1 VHDEWKFIRF
11 FRQETMRRLF
21 LIFSILLTLPT
32 HAAPLAAWSPQVE
45 DHPSTI
51 ALRSFIDRVQTITGK
66 PDSQIL
72 PVANGK
78 DQAKLLDAVRRGDVS
93 VAVLSGSMVGR
104 MAPMADVMRLPFIL
118 RNSRQMF
125 GLLEG
130 DVGQD
135 MVKSLNNSGLVV
147 LGWYDGGSRAIYS
160 HNKLGSVGAMK
171 DVKIRIP
178 ARKDLSNLVS
188 SLGGKPLQLEYKEV
202 NSAFDSGKIDAAEND
217 LLQYE
222 SEGHYKRAPYYYY
235 NNNHSVQ
242 FEALVVSKA
251 WLDRLPASQRETIRA
266 AGAES
271 ASMNRDMWT
280 QRLAKARSRLEKEGV
295 KFLDYGD
302 SSMLLSRVSSVYRPY
317 MENAATRDLLVRLMT
332 TRG

>member
-1 VHDEWKFIRF
+1 MHRF
-11 FRQETMRRLF
+11 FLILSLF
-21 LIFSILLTLPT
+21 LSLS
-32 HAAPLAAWSPQVE
+32 AQSAPLAAWSPQVD
-45 DHPSTI
+45 DHPSTL
-51 ALRSFIDRVQTITGK
+51 ALRSFLDRVQTITGK
-66 PDSQIL
+66 PEAQIL

-78 DQAKLLDAVRRGDVS
+78 DQVKFLEAVRRGDVS
-93 VAVLSGSMVGR
+93 VAVLSGSMIGR
-104 MAPMADVMRLPFIL
+104 VAPMAEVMRLPFIL

-135 MVKSLNNSGLVV
+135 MAKTLDSSGLVL

-160 HNKLGSVGAMK
+160 HSKLGSVGAMK
-171 DVKIRIP
+171 DLKIRVP
-178 ARKDLSNLVS
+178 ARKDLTTLVS

-242 FEALVVSKA
+242 FEALVVSKV
-251 WLDRLPASQRETIRA
+251 WLDRLPAPQREAVRA

-271 ASMNRDMWT
+271 AAMDRDMWS

-295 KFLDYGD
+295 KFIDYGD

-317 MENAATRDLLVRLMT
+317 MENPATRDLLVRLMT
-332 TRG
+332 TRS